1 MLFWRLC
8 NGMLVEKREHCELL
22 AHGDTLIV
30 TVRRAND
37 AGGRATE
44 RTANSGIILED
55 VIRINQTGR

>member
-22 AHGDTLIV
+22 AHGDSLDV
-30 TVRRAND
+30 TVRRANE

-44 RTANSGIILED
+44 RTANSDILLED
-55 VIRINQTGR
+55 VIGINQTDR